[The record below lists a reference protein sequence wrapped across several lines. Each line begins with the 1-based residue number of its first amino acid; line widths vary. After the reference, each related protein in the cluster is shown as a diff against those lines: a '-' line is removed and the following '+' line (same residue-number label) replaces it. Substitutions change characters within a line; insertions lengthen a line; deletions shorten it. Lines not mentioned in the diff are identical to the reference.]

1 MKEIIF
7 ATSNDHKVY
16 EVQQLIAGHDIKIK
30 SLKDIGYL
38 DDIVEDGDTMHANAL
53 IKAKT
58 IYDLHKTPIFAE
70 DSGLEVEALDNA
82 PGLYTARYAGPER
95 DHNANMDLVLKNL
108 EPHQNRNARFRAV
121 FAYMDETGE
130 YFFEGIING
139 KIALKKIGSDG
150 FGYDPI
156 FIPDGY
162 EDTFAVL
169 GDRVKAK
176 ISHRSSAMNQFLNF
190 LMERNPSQ

>member
-1 MKEIIF
+1 
-7 ATSNDHKVY
+7 
-16 EVQQLIAGHDIKIK
+16 
-30 SLKDIGYL
+30 
-38 DDIVEDGDTMHANAL
+38 
-53 IKAKT
+53 
-58 IYDLHKTPIFAE
+58 
-70 DSGLEVEALDNA
+70 
-82 PGLYTARYAGPER
+82 
-95 DHNANMDLVLKNL
+95 MDLVLKNL

-121 FAYMDETGE
+121 FAYIDETGE

-169 GDRVKAK
+169 GDRVKSK

-190 LMERNPSQ
+190 LMERNPNK